1 VTDTDPAF
9 VPDRELHT
17 PAYETPDLTTCD
29 REPIHIPGAIQPH
42 GVLLALD
49 ERMRVAAAST
59 NTDRHL
65 GVPADALVGRPLDEA
80 VGATTAEAVLALVDR
95 AEPGE
100 PARVVLDTGRGDLDQ
115 RLADVLTHQSGE
127 HLVVEIEPVSTSG
140 TQHVSYRSTRSAVT
154 RLTAAASV
162 EDLTQRLAAEIR
174 SLTGFDRVMVYRF
187 DEQWNGEVV
196 AEEKLDRLNSF
207 KGLHYPASD
216 IPAQARRLYTSNW
229 TRLIADIGY
238 RPVPLHPVRDPG
250 TGRPLDL
257 SHSVLR
263 SVSPIHIEYLTNMG
277 VTASMSVSIV
287 IDGVLWGLIACHHYS
302 GPHQPSLDA
311 RSAAE
316 FLGQT
321 ASTLIADRERS
332 DQRAA
337 ALAARSVLSEIIS
350 TVTSDPRTPHQA
362 LMAHPSLLSLFEA
375 SGAALHA
382 DGETLRVGQLPP
394 ESVVTRIAEAMAAEG
409 GQDGVVASQN
419 LAALD
424 PTLAAHSE
432 LAAGAFRIGNGPGR
446 WLLLVRPE
454 RRQVVDWGGDPT
466 NKAIAAAEGP
476 DVRLSPR
483 KSFEKWQQVVSGRS
497 HPWESWH
504 SQTASE
510 LRAHIANVLVQRTQE
525 QVSVAESL
533 QRSVVPYEVPRF
545 DGVEL
550 SALYLSAPGS
560 QIGGD
565 WWDALE
571 LPDGRVAVVAGDV
584 AGHGVKAA
592 AAMVQ
597 ARTALRAYLLEGH
610 ALGHCL
616 DRLDNLFVRL
626 LDGHTAT
633 VVVVAV
639 DPGSGRTEVAS
650 AGHPPALLVS
660 GGRTSA
666 LDLGRRP
673 LLGVGVVGG
682 RSASVTLEPGDTVL
696 LYSDGVVEN
705 RDASIDASIDQLA
718 TLAGTGPDA
727 DLEAWVRR
735 LVRETDPTQ
744 GDDRTAVAVRR
755 TPF

>member
-1 VTDTDPAF
+1 MTDTDPAL
-9 VPDRELHT
+9 VPDRAAHT
-17 PAYETPDLTTCD
+17 PAYETPNLTTCD

-49 ERMRVAAAST
+49 DEMRVAAAST

-65 GVPADALVGRPLDEA
+65 GVPAADLVGRSVTEA
-80 VGATTAEAVLALVDR
+80 LGPSAAQAVAELVER

-100 PARVVLDTGRGDLDQ
+100 PARVVLDAGRGDLHQ
-115 RLADVLTHQSGE
+115 RLADVLTHRSGD
-127 HLVVEIEPVSTSG
+127 HLVVEVEPVASSSS
-140 TQHVSYRSTRSAVT
+140 QHVSYRSTRSAVT

-162 EDLTQRLAAEIR
+162 EDLTGRLAKEIR

-216 IPAQARRLYTSNW
+216 IPAQARRLYTANW

-238 RPVPLHPVRDPG
+238 RPVPLHPVRDPD

-263 SVSPIHIEYLTNMG
+263 SVSPIHLEYLTNMG

-287 IDGVLWGLIACHHYS
+287 MDGVLWGLIACHHYS

-321 ASTLIADRERS
+321 ASSLIADRERS

-337 ALAARSVLSEIIS
+337 ALAARSVLSEIVS
-350 TVTSDPRTPHQA
+350 SVASDPRTPHQA
-362 LMAHPSLLSLFEA
+362 LMAHPSLLPLFEA
-375 SGAALHA
+375 TGAALWV
-382 DGETLRVGQLPP
+382 DGELIRVGDLPP
-394 ESVVTRIAEAMAAEG
+394 DSVVTRIADALAVGHE
-409 GQDGVVASQN
+409 DGVVTTQQVAE
-419 LAALD
+419 LD
-424 PTLAAHSE
+424 PTLAEHSA
-432 LAAGAFRIGNGPGR
+432 LVSGALRIGNGSGR
-446 WLLLVRPE
+446 WMLLVRPE

-497 HPWESWH
+497 RPWESWH
-504 SQTASE
+504 AQTAGE
-510 LRAHIANVLVQRTQE
+510 MRAHITNVLVQRTQE

-545 DGVEL
+545 DGIEL

-571 LPDGRVAVVAGDV
+571 LPDGRIAVVAGDV

-610 ALGHCL
+610 PLGHCL
-616 DRLDNLFVRL
+616 DRLDNLVVRL

-633 VVVVAV
+633 VLVVAI
-639 DPGSGRTEVAS
+639 DPQSGRTEIAS
-650 AGHPPALLVS
+650 AGHPPAVLVS
-660 GGRTSA
+660 GGRTQV
-666 LDLGRRP
+666 LDVAKRP

-682 RSASVTLEPGDTVL
+682 LSAPLTLEPGDTLL

-705 RDASIDASIDQLA
+705 RDADIDTSIGQLA
-718 TLAGTGPDA
+718 DLAGTGPDD
-727 DLEAWVRR
+727 DLEAWVGR
-735 LVRETDPTQ
+735 LVRGTDPTQ
-744 GDDRTAVAVRR
+744 GDDRTAVALRR
-755 TPF
+755 RPF

>member
-1 VTDTDPAF
+1 MTDTDPAL
-9 VPDRELHT
+9 VPDREAHT
-17 PAYETPDLTTCD
+17 PAYQTPDLTTCD

-49 ERMRVAAAST
+49 DEMRVAAASA

-65 GVPADALVGRPLDEA
+65 GVPAPELIGRS
-80 VGATTAEAVLALVDR
+80 VAEALGPSAAQAVADLVER

-100 PARVVLDTGRGDLDQ
+100 PARVVLDAGRGDLHQ
-115 RLADVLTHQSGE
+115 RLADVLTHRSGD
-127 HLVVEIEPVSTSG
+127 HLVVEVEPVASSSS
-140 TQHVSYRSTRSAVT
+140 QHVSYRSTRSAVT

-162 EDLTQRLAAEIR
+162 EDLTGRLAVEIR

-216 IPAQARRLYTSNW
+216 IPAQARRLYTANW

-321 ASTLIADRERS
+321 ASSLIADRERS

-337 ALAARSVLSEIIS
+337 ALAARSVLSEIVS
-350 TVTSDPRTPHQA
+350 SVASDPRTPHQA
-362 LMAHPSLLSLFEA
+362 LMAHPSLLTLFEA
-375 SGAALHA
+375 TGAAMWV
-382 DGETLRVGQLPP
+382 DGELIRVGDLPP
-394 ESVVTRIAEAMAAEG
+394 DSVVTRIADALAAGHE
-409 GQDGVVASQN
+409 DGVVTTQQVAE
-419 LAALD
+419 LD
-424 PTLAAHSE
+424 PTLAEHSA
-432 LAAGAFRIGNGPGR
+432 LVSGALRIGNGTGR
-446 WLLLVRPE
+446 WMLLVRPE

-497 HPWESWH
+497 RPWESWH
-504 SQTASE
+504 AQTAGE
-510 LRAHIANVLVQRTQE
+510 MRAHITNVLVQRTQE

-545 DGVEL
+545 DGIEL

-610 ALGHCL
+610 PLGHCL
-616 DRLDNLFVRL
+616 DRLDNLVVRL

-633 VVVVAV
+633 VLVVAI
-639 DPGSGRTEVAS
+639 DPQSGRTEVAS

-660 GGRTSA
+660 GGRTQV
-666 LDLGRRP
+666 LDVAKRP

-682 RSASVTLEPGDTVL
+682 LSAPLTLEPGDTLL

-705 RDASIDASIDQLA
+705 RDADIDASIAQLA
-718 TLAGTGPDA
+718 GLAGTGPDD
-727 DLEAWVRR
+727 DLEAWVGR
-735 LVRETDPTQ
+735 LVRGTDPTQ
-744 GDDRTAVAVRR
+744 GDDRTAVALRR
-755 TPF
+755 LPF

>member
-1 VTDTDPAF
+1 MTDTDPAL
-9 VPDRELHT
+9 VPNREAHT
-17 PAYETPDLTTCD
+17 PAYETPNLTTCD

-42 GVLLALD
+42 GVLVALD
-49 ERMRVAAAST
+49 AEMRVAAASE
-59 NTDRHL
+59 NADRHL
-65 GVPADALVGRPLDEA
+65 GVAAPDLVGR
-80 VGATTAEAVLALVDR
+80 TMAEALGPAGER
-95 AEPGE
+95 AVRDLLEIGEPGE
-100 PARVVLDTGRGDLDQ
+100 PVRVVMGLPDGDLAE
-115 RLADVLTHQSGE
+115 RLVDVLVHESGD
-127 HLVVEIEPVSTSG
+127 HLVVELEPVSSSSS
-140 TQHVSYRSTRSAVT
+140 QHVSYRSTRSAVT

-162 EDLTQRLAAEIR
+162 EDLTQRLAREIR

-196 AEEKLDRLNSF
+196 AEEKLERLNSF

-216 IPAQARRLYTSNW
+216 IPAQARRLYTTNW
-229 TRLIADIGY
+229 TRLIADVNY

-263 SVSPIHIEYLTNMG
+263 SVSPIHIEYLGNMG

-287 IDGVLWGLIACHHYS
+287 IEGVLWGLIACHHYT

-332 DQRAA
+332 DQRTA
-337 ALAARSVLSEIIS
+337 ALAARSVLAEIVS
-350 TVTSDPRTPHQA
+350 SVSSDPRTPHQA
-362 LMAHPSLLSLFEA
+362 LMAHQSLLPLFDA
-375 SGAALHA
+375 TGAALYA
-382 DGETLRVGQLPP
+382 DGVLTCVGDVPR
-394 ESVVTRIAEAMAAEG
+394 ESVLQRIVDALLPTGEDGIASSAHLAEL
-409 GQDGVVASQN
+409 DP
-419 LAALD
+419 ALD
-424 PTLAAHSE
+424 EHRE
-432 LAAGAFRIGNGPGR
+432 VAAGAFCIGNGPER
-446 WLLLVRPE
+446 WVVFVRPE

-483 KSFEKWQQVVSGRS
+483 KSFEKWQQVVQGRS
-497 HPWESWH
+497 RPWEPWH
-504 SQTASE
+504 DVTAVE
-510 LRAHIANVLVQRTQE
+510 LRSHIANVIVQRTQE

-533 QRSVVPYEVPRF
+533 QRSVVPDEVPRF
-545 DGVEL
+545 AGLEL

-584 AGHGVKAA
+584 AGHGVRAA

-610 ALGHCL
+610 DLGHSL

-626 LDGHTAT
+626 LDDHTAT
-633 VVVVAV
+633 VILVAV
-639 DPGSGRTEVAS
+639 DPASGRTEIAS

-660 GGRTSA
+660 GGRTSV
-666 LDLGRRP
+666 LDVAKRP
-673 LLGVGVVGG
+673 LLGVGVTGG
-682 RSASVTLEPGDTVL
+682 RSVPLTLEPGDTLV
-696 LYSDGVVEN
+696 LYSDGVVED
-705 RDASIDASIDQLA
+705 RDRVIDESIGQLA
-718 TLAGTGPDA
+718 DLAGDGPDA
-727 DLEAWVRR
+727 DLQAWVTR
-735 LVRETDPTQ
+735 VVQGTTPTQ
-744 GDDRTAVAVRR
+744 DDDRTVIALRR
-755 TPF
+755 LAD

>member
-1 VTDTDPAF
+1 MTDTDPAL
-9 VPDRELHT
+9 VPNREAHT
-17 PAYETPDLTTCD
+17 PAYETPNLTTCD

-42 GVLLALD
+42 GVLVALD
-49 ERMRVAAAST
+49 EHGRVAVASA
-59 NTDRHL
+59 NSDRHL
-65 GVPADALVGRPLDEA
+65 GLPAPELVGLTLAEALGPAADAGVASLTERG
-80 VGATTAEAVLALVDR
+80 
-95 AEPGE
+95 EPGE
-100 PARVVLDTGRGDLDQ
+100 PVRVVMDTGRGDLDQ
-115 RLADVLTHQSGE
+115 RLVDVLTHQSGE
-127 HLVVEIEPVSTSG
+127 HLVVEVEPVASSG
-140 TQHVSYRSTRSAVT
+140 TQHVSYRATRSAVT

-162 EDLTQRLAAEIR
+162 EDLTQRLAREIR
-174 SLTGFDRVMVYRF
+174 ELTGFDRVMVYRF

-216 IPAQARRLYTSNW
+216 IPAQARRLYTTNW

-287 IDGVLWGLIACHHYS
+287 IDGALWGLIACHHYS

-332 DQRAA
+332 DQRATV
-337 ALAARSVLSEIIS
+337 LAARSVLAEIIS
-350 TVTSDPRTPHQA
+350 SVSSDPRTPHQA
-362 LMAHPSLLSLFEA
+362 LMSHPSLLPLFEA
-375 SGAALHA
+375 TGAALLA
-382 DGETLRVGQLPP
+382 DGEITSVGAVPP
-394 ESVVTRIAEAMAAEG
+394 ESVLTRIAELMAPH
-409 GQDGVVASQN
+409 QHDGVASSHQ
-419 LAALD
+419 LSELD
-424 PTLAAHSE
+424 PALAEHSDV
-432 LAAGAFRIGNGPGR
+432 AAGAFRIGNGPDR
-446 WLLLVRPE
+446 WMLLVRPE

-497 HPWESWH
+497 RPWEAWH
-504 SQTASE
+504 AQTAAE

-533 QRSVVPYEVPRF
+533 QRSVVPLEVPRF
-545 DGVEL
+545 DGLEL

-560 QIGGD
+560 QLGGD

-584 AGHGVKAA
+584 AGHGVRAA

-597 ARTALRAYLLEGH
+597 ARTALRAYLLEGQP
-610 ALGHCL
+610 LGHSL

-682 RSASVTLEPGDTVL
+682 ASASVTLEPGDTLL

-705 RDASIDASIDQLA
+705 RDASIDDSIEQLA